1 MTSSNQSPDM
11 SNQAAKLLEDPSFS
25 IVDREEFVRLA
36 GVVIANTNDIV
47 VITDIPTVDQ
57 EPRIVY
63 VNEAF
68 VRETGYAP
76 HEVLGKNPRMLQG
89 PRSDL

>member
-47 VITDIPTVDQ
+47 VITDIPTEDQ

-63 VNEAF
+63 VNKT
-68 VRETGYAP
+68 RCG
-76 HEVLGKNPRMLQG
+76 NPQTLIRRRGGLVKK
-89 PRSDL
+89 